1 MNLHFPRL
9 HSAWRLWN
17 PSSPKLPRNLY
28 LDIHRFYHI
37 YLTFREISIFSA
49 PFPCDNWKSKNPGE
63 NCESIFS
70 LLVQK
75 INPSKLLRRKNQKK
89 INPPTCFLR
98 ILGGFLSETCGFP
111 CSNASTPKVLWKLPF
126 ITQPQ
131 AVQRLD
137 MVILQ
142 PCFPSTEKNMAGTFF
157 SLNRFPCKKIS
168 WWTLWQNAIKITT
181 NHKKN
186 IGFRHKTRLQTTS
199 THGVQQKTTWRQKTW
214 Q

>member
-28 LDIHRFYHI
+28 LDIHRLYHI

-89 INPPTCFLR
+89 NQPPNLFPKVFWGIFVRNLR
-98 ILGGFLSETCGFP
+98 ISMFKRFDRT
-111 CSNASTPKVLWKLPF
+111 KVLWKLPF

-131 AVQRLD
+131 AVQWLE

-142 PCFPSTEKNMAGTFF
+142 PCFPSTEKTWPERFF
-157 SLNRFPCKKIS
+157 
-168 WWTLWQNAIKITT
+168 
-181 NHKKN
+181 H
-186 IGFRHKTRLQTTS
+186 
-199 THGVQQKTTWRQKTW
+199 
-214 Q
+214 

>member
-28 LDIHRFYHI
+28 LDIHRLYHI

-98 ILGGFLSETCGFP
+98 FFGGFLSETCGFP
-111 CSNASTPKVLWKLPF
+111 CSNASTEPRYFGSSHSSHNLRRSNGWRWLF
-126 ITQPQ
+126 CSH
-131 AVQRLD
+131 AF
-137 MVILQ
+137 LQ
-142 PCFPSTEKNMAGTFF
+142 PKKHGRNVFF
-157 SLNRFPCKKIS
+157 IEQIPL
-168 WWTLWQNAIKITT
+168 
-181 NHKKN
+181 
-186 IGFRHKTRLQTTS
+186 
-199 THGVQQKTTWRQKTW
+199 
-214 Q
+214 